1 MRLKMRLVAGLV
13 VVTAMALSLPAKT
26 KDEAE
31 SDGSPAHKHGKISH
45 LLPFHKSVKKDHS
58 EGTLATAGKSE
69 VRRHTNGFPE
79 ADKKEAKYQ
88 PQTSNKEWADDN
100 WKTSRNK
107 DTFKQI
113 ETK

>member
-13 VVTAMALSLPAKT
+13 VVTAMAVSLPAKT
-26 KDEAE
+26 KDDTG
-31 SDGSPAHKHGKISH
+31 DGSTAPKPSKLSH
-45 LLPFHKSVKKDHS
+45 LNPFHKSAKKDPADA
-58 EGTLATAGKSE
+58 TLATAGKSE
-69 VRRHTNGFPE
+69 VKKHTNGFPE

-107 DTFKQI
+107 DTFKQV